1 MPDRVLLPV
10 LRVTPAAAKSLN
22 QAGER
27 LGVSTAAVVEL
38 LARYAV
44 RLGEKD
50 VARLP
55 DGFRGRRG
63 AGRRKKAGQG
73 GLPVG

>member
-1 MPDRVLLPV
+1 MDRVRLTDLY
-10 LRVTPAAAKSLN
+10 LTPAAASALDR
-22 QAGER
+22 AGER

-38 LARYAV
+38 LTRYAP

-50 VARLP
+50 AARLP

-63 AGRRKKAGQG
+63 AGRRKKAG
-73 GLPVG
+73 

>member
-1 MPDRVLLPV
+1 MSDRVRLTDLY
-10 LRVTPAAAKSLN
+10 LTPSAAGALN

-38 LARYAV
+38 LTRYLP
-44 RLGEKD
+44 RLNAHD
-50 VARLP
+50 LARLP

-63 AGRRKKAGQG
+63 LGRRKKAE
-73 GLPVG
+73 